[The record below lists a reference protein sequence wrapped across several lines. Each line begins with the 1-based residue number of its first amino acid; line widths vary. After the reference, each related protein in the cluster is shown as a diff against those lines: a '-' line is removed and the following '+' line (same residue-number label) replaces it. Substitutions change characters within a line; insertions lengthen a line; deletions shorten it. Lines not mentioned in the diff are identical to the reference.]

1 MDKELD
7 LSKFM
12 KRMRLFQIA
21 TFGLL
26 TNKQRVFAE
35 KMSRMVIEE
44 DHSELSAE
52 QASDAESSNNL
63 KETERIFVEKAVRK
77 MVRSQ
82 DKTDQR
88 FVNLHRT
95 GRALTHKVP
104 TGLKSC
110 KDNFKDDLVED

>member
-7 LSKFM
+7 LSKFL

-26 TNKQRVFAE
+26 SNKQRVFAE
-35 KMSRMVIEE
+35 NMSRMVIEE
-44 DHSELSAE
+44 DLSEPSNE
-52 QASDAESSNNL
+52 QVSDAESSNNL

-82 DKTDQR
+82 DKTD
-88 FVNLHRT
+88 
-95 GRALTHKVP
+95 
-104 TGLKSC
+104 
-110 KDNFKDDLVED
+110 